1 MMTSLYKPSL
11 LLAGPHC
18 DLEFNVTDVYLTAYC
33 LVSCHNYRD
42 NFYYLNYNNCIA
54 ANQYTK
60 IVKFSYT
67 YIAPYYNN
75 SCFKVLCYTVSMSL
89 YVLYVT
95 LHLEG
100 KYWLNNTAM
109 QPMQQPSRTH
119 THTFLHTYAKQ
130 RLSRI
135 PLSKYYPSALSAC
148 QWVYHDEQCLHS
160 QRPSP
165 DTLGSIWS
173 SERLSKIL
181 RREPPQ
187 PPLPTKRKSIHQLL

>member
-1 MMTSLYKPSL
+1 MSLM
-11 LLAGPHC
+11 
-18 DLEFNVTDVYLTAYC
+18 FTWQLTVWF
-33 LVSCHNYRD
+33 LVINIEEG
-42 NFYYLNYNNCIA
+42 NFYNLNYNDCIG
-54 ANQYTK
+54 ANQHTK
-60 IVKFSYT
+60 IIEFSFTYKAQNYT
-67 YIAPYYNN
+67 D

-89 YVLYVT
+89 YMM
-95 LHLEG
+95 HLEG

-109 QPMQQPSRTH
+109 QPIQQPSRTH
-119 THTFLHTYAKQ
+119 ARTRTHIRTHTPTHTFSHTYTKQ

-148 QWVYHDEQCLHS
+148 QQAYHDEQCLHS

-165 DTLGSIWS
+165 DTLGSVWS

-187 PPLPTKRKSIHQLL
+187 PPPPTKRKSIHQLL